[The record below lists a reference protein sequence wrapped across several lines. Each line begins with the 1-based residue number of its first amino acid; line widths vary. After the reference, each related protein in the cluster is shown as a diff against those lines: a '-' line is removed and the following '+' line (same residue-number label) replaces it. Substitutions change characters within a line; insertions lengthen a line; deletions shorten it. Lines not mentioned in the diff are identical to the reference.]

1 MTETLPPPAGELA
14 LQNLAMPRDAN
25 TNGDVFGGWVLSQMD
40 LAGGVPAARRA
51 KGRIATVAVEAM
63 RFHAPIAIGDLVS
76 CYAEVTQ
83 VGTTSITVRIETWAT
98 RKSSGE
104 KVRVT
109 EGTYVFVAID
119 EQGRPRPVPPS
130 ELDEAQ

>member
-1 MTETLPPPAGELA
+1 MTDTFSPPAGELA
-14 LQNLAMPRDAN
+14 LQTLAMPRDAN

-51 KGRIATVAVEAM
+51 KGRVATVAVDAM
-63 RFHAPIAIGDLVS
+63 RFHAPIGIGDLVS
-76 CYAEVTQ
+76 CYAEITR

-98 RKSSGE
+98 RKRTGE

-119 EQGRPRPVPPS
+119 EQGRPRPVPPAGP
-130 ELDEAQ
+130 DEAP

>member
-1 MTETLPPPAGELA
+1 MTDALPSPAGELA
-14 LQNLAMPRDAN
+14 LQTLAMPRDAN

-51 KGRIATVAVEAM
+51 KGRVATVAVDAM
-63 RFHAPIAIGDLVS
+63 RFHAPISIGDLVS
-76 CYAEVTQ
+76 CYAEISR

-98 RKSSGE
+98 RKKSGE

-119 EQGRPRPVPPS
+119 DQGRPRPVPPA
-130 ELDEAQ
+130 EAGEAQ